1 MCCEP
6 SVREVVKAWLWAG
19 VHTDVSSAS
28 LTKLGLRYNRLGDEG
43 TITICKA
50 LSESKV
56 SKLQELD
63 LRGNDIGPRG
73 GKALGSMLLV
83 HAEL

>member
-1 MCCEP
+1 M
-6 SVREVVKAWLWAG
+6 RR
-19 VHTDVSSAS
+19 
-28 LTKLGLRYNRLGDEG
+28 LRYNRLGDEG

-63 LRGNDIGPRG
+63 LRGNRIGPRG
-73 GKALGSMLLV
+73 GEALSSMLLV
-83 HAEL
+83 HGSLTKLRCVCPKSNLGM